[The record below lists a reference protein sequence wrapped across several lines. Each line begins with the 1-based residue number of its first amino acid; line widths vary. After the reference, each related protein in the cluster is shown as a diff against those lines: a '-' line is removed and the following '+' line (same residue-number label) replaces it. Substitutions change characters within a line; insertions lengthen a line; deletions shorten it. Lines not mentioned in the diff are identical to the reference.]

1 MNKIY
6 SLKYC
11 PVTQGL
17 IAVSELA
24 SRVSSKTGR
33 KLLAT
38 LIVSALSYG
47 AAEHA
52 CAAQMDTRNFWIRDY
67 LDLAQ
72 NKGAFQAGAFGVKT
86 PLKNGGEFSFPE
98 VTIPDFSP
106 VSAKGATTAIG
117 NAYSVTASHNGT
129 IHHAIHTQTWGQSD
143 YHYVDRVTKG
153 DFAVQRLDKFVV
165 ETAGATEHVD
175 FGLSATEALE
185 RYGVEFNGKKQ
196 IIGFRVG
203 SGATGVTSYRVGQAY
218 NPLLRSASMFQLDWK
233 SMHANNNTGGFHNE
247 TTGGDSGSGFY
258 LYDNKNKKWVILGTL
273 TGIVYSNNW
282 QRSIFAR
289 YDQSTVDNLKSIF
302 TQDISLNNQNMTIN
316 NKNMAVNGKTTAIE
330 LTRSN
335 KNKDLSFHGGG
346 TIELT
351 DNLNSGTGGMIFD
364 EGQHYSVTGK
374 DKTYKGAGID
384 IGKGTVVDWSVKGVA
399 NDNLHK
405 TGAGTLNVNVAQGN
419 NLKTGDGTVFLNA
432 EKAFN
437 AIYVASGRGTVKLG
451 QVDALDKNSDYRG
464 IYFTSR
470 GGTLD
475 LNGFSQSFKKI
486 AATDVGTVITN
497 TSDKKATLSLQNA
510 SRYIYHGNITGNTD
524 IEHAGTQK
532 NADSS
537 LIIDGNIDTHNDIT
551 VRNSQLRL
559 QGHATT
565 HAIFREGPRFCYV
578 PGVLCDKDYVAD
590 FARLES
596 EANKKNNSE
605 YKTNNQVSS
614 FDQPDWENRH
624 FRFKTLNLDN
634 AEFTTARNSIVEGD
648 IVASDS
654 SLKLGGDVPVFID
667 KYDGIN
673 ITGNGFGFRQDVR
686 EGRSADDGSSS
697 YTGNITLNNNS
708 TLDINSR
715 FTGGIE
721 AHDSQV
727 NVTSPDALLQN
738 SGVFVNSSL
747 SVHDGG
753 HLTAQKGLYSD
764 GRVQIGK
771 NGTLS
776 LSGTPEAGADNR
788 YMPVLAYN
796 AKGYDLTG
804 NNATLDISHQ
814 AHVSGDVHAT
824 SPSTIRIGSENPG
837 SVSSSVSPVLAAG
850 IFSGY
855 NAAYYG
861 AITGGKGNV
870 SMNNGLW
877 QLTGDSGI
885 NSLTARNSRV
895 QSEEKGAFR
904 TLTVNTLDATGSDF
918 VLRTDLKN
926 ADKISV
932 TGKASGSDNTLN
944 VSFMKNPTPGQ
955 SLNIP
960 LVTAPAGTAT
970 EVFKAGTRVTG
981 FSRVTPTLH
990 VDTTGGSTKWI
1001 LDGFRTEAD
1010 KAAAAKA
1017 DSFMNAGYKNFMTEV
1032 NNLNKRMG
1040 ELRDMNGDAG
1050 AWARIMNGAGSADGG
1065 YSDNYTHVQ
1074 VGFDKKHALDGVDLF
1089 TGVT

>member
-38 LIVSALSYG
+38 LMVSALSYG

-346 TIELT
+346 TIEFT

-475 LNGFSQSFKKI
+475 LNGFSQSF
-486 AATDVGTVITN
+486 
-497 TSDKKATLSLQNA
+497 
-510 SRYIYHGNITGNTD
+510 R
-524 IEHAGTQK
+524 
-532 NADSS
+532 
-537 LIIDGNIDTHNDIT
+537 
-551 VRNSQLRL
+551 
-559 QGHATT
+559 
-565 HAIFREGPRFCYV
+565 
-578 PGVLCDKDYVAD
+578 
-590 FARLES
+590 
-596 EANKKNNSE
+596 
-605 YKTNNQVSS
+605 
-614 FDQPDWENRH
+614 
-624 FRFKTLNLDN
+624 
-634 AEFTTARNSIVEGD
+634 
-648 IVASDS
+648 
-654 SLKLGGDVPVFID
+654 
-667 KYDGIN
+667 
-673 ITGNGFGFRQDVR
+673 
-686 EGRSADDGSSS
+686 
-697 YTGNITLNNNS
+697 
-708 TLDINSR
+708 
-715 FTGGIE
+715 
-721 AHDSQV
+721 
-727 NVTSPDALLQN
+727 
-738 SGVFVNSSL
+738 
-747 SVHDGG
+747 
-753 HLTAQKGLYSD
+753 
-764 GRVQIGK
+764 
-771 NGTLS
+771 
-776 LSGTPEAGADNR
+776 
-788 YMPVLAYN
+788 
-796 AKGYDLTG
+796 
-804 NNATLDISHQ
+804 
-814 AHVSGDVHAT
+814 
-824 SPSTIRIGSENPG
+824 
-837 SVSSSVSPVLAAG
+837 
-850 IFSGY
+850 
-855 NAAYYG
+855 
-861 AITGGKGNV
+861 
-870 SMNNGLW
+870 
-877 QLTGDSGI
+877 
-885 NSLTARNSRV
+885 
-895 QSEEKGAFR
+895 SEE
-904 TLTVNTLDATGSDF
+904 
-918 VLRTDLKN
+918 
-926 ADKISV
+926 
-932 TGKASGSDNTLN
+932 
-944 VSFMKNPTPGQ
+944 
-955 SLNIP
+955 
-960 LVTAPAGTAT
+960 LV
-970 EVFKAGTRVTG
+970 
-981 FSRVTPTLH
+981 
-990 VDTTGGSTKWI
+990 
-1001 LDGFRTEAD
+1001 
-1010 KAAAAKA
+1010 
-1017 DSFMNAGYKNFMTEV
+1017 
-1032 NNLNKRMG
+1032 
-1040 ELRDMNGDAG
+1040 
-1050 AWARIMNGAGSADGG
+1050 
-1065 YSDNYTHVQ
+1065 
-1074 VGFDKKHALDGVDLF
+1074 
-1089 TGVT
+1089 